1 MENET
6 RQKEALD
13 QSQNNQEAAKAWE
26 SEKAALTT
34 EVSRLQH
41 AIGELIERANNPKR
55 TSVSVRD
62 DLQVQL
68 NSANREKERD
78 RATFLHERTAW
89 EEEKARMI
97 AEMEQLRLTAQ
108 GKFPRLKLPVDN
120 RAKEK
125 ELEGR
130 IAAMQKEIELERA
143 SAKLQI
149 QMLERQISESRQAVE
164 TEADRVRKLTSEI
177 TIKINDPAT
186 ELSTVIRKNVE
197 LAELNSYLK
206 GMQYYLGKCKGR

>member
-62 DLQVQL
+62 DLQVQ
-68 NSANREKERD
+68 
-78 RATFLHERTAW
+78 
-89 EEEKARMI
+89 
-97 AEMEQLRLTAQ
+97 
-108 GKFPRLKLPVDN
+108 
-120 RAKEK
+120 
-125 ELEGR
+125 
-130 IAAMQKEIELERA
+130 
-143 SAKLQI
+143 
-149 QMLERQISESRQAVE
+149 
-164 TEADRVRKLTSEI
+164 
-177 TIKINDPAT
+177 
-186 ELSTVIRKNVE
+186 
-197 LAELNSYLK
+197 
-206 GMQYYLGKCKGR
+206 

>member
-1 MENET
+1 
-6 RQKEALD
+6 
-13 QSQNNQEAAKAWE
+13 
-26 SEKAALTT
+26 
-34 EVSRLQH
+34 
-41 AIGELIERANNPKR
+41 
-55 TSVSVRD
+55 
-62 DLQVQL
+62 
-68 NSANREKERD
+68 
-78 RATFLHERTAW
+78 
-89 EEEKARMI
+89 
-97 AEMEQLRLTAQ
+97 
-108 GKFPRLKLPVDN
+108 
-120 RAKEK
+120 
-125 ELEGR
+125 
-130 IAAMQKEIELERA
+130 MQKEIELERA